1 MTNKHAALLS
11 RWVYPP
17 EGETLPDQVDT
28 SLLLHLPELQRFGH
42 QKYAEAYL
50 LQLHQHDQAY
60 EFVYV
65 QNGSV
70 TWEVDGMLY
79 PISAGQW
86 FYTRPG
92 ELHKAR
98 YDYMEPSQI
107 WWIIISDPANDP
119 KWFRLNAEEREIVM
133 SRLHQLPRT
142 FRTDSRMHE
151 QLSRLKT
158 TLTSDNQDKMLFT
171 RYQLLD
177 ILLRMLQPVSKKKM
191 EPEFKEVIIRSVE
204 QIVQSPE
211 QRLSVADMAKD
222 VGVSESHYFKLFH
235 EIYGQSPSS
244 YMDRIRMERACLL
257 LKSGISVTET
267 SLELGFKTSQ
277 HFARVFKKIFGS
289 SPSEWRKME

>member
-1 MTNKHAALLS
+1 M
-11 RWVYPP
+11 
-17 EGETLPDQVDT
+17 
-28 SLLLHLPELQRFGH
+28 
-42 QKYAEAYL
+42 
-50 LQLHQHDQAY
+50 HQHDQEY

-70 TWEVDGMLY
+70 TWEVDGALY

-98 YDYMEPSQI
+98 YGYMEPSQI
-107 WWIIISDPANDP
+107 WWIILNDP
-119 KWFRLNAEEREIVM
+119 ENDPNWFRLSIEEREIVI
-133 SRLHQLPRT
+133 SRLRQLPRSFHADPST
-142 FRTDSRMHE
+142 HE
-151 QLSRLKT
+151 QLARLKT
-158 TLTSDNQDKMLFT
+158 TITSDSQDTMLFA

-177 ILLRMLQPVSKKKM
+177 IILRILQPVSKKMM
-191 EPEFKEVIIRSVE
+191 EPEFKEVIIRSV
-204 QIVQSPE
+204 QHIVQSPE
-211 QRLSVADMAKD
+211 QRFAVADMAKD

-244 YMDRIRMERACLL
+244 YLDRIRMERACML

-277 HFARVFKKIFGS
+277 HFTRVFKKIIGS
-289 SPSEWRKME
+289 SPSEWRKLD